1 VPGVHIPDEL
11 VARLEKAPS
20 PKAAREEGK
29 RICVEMIQRVR
40 EVQGVRG
47 VHVMAYR
54 QEEYVSEII
63 QASGVLA
70 GRRARRVRAAEREA
84 SGAGG

>member
-1 VPGVHIPDEL
+1 M
-11 VARLEKAPS
+11 ARDDGQDRLDKAPS

-70 GRRARRVRAAEREA
+70 GRRGRGAVERAA
-84 SGAGG
+84 SGAGGKA